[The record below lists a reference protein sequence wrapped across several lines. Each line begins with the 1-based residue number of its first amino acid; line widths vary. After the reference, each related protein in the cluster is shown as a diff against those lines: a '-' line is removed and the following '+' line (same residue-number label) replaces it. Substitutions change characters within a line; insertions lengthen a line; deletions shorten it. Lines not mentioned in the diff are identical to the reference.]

1 MYKHYHD
8 ENFVFRKPDGYPIH
22 QKYILTRM
30 QQLMKKT
37 TIKKHATP
45 HILRHTYIS
54 MLAEAGVDLI
64 TIMQRVG
71 HRDEKITLGIYNH
84 VTQKMQNNAD
94 QKLKKHFA
102 EVLNMSVLQDM

>member
-1 MYKHYHD
+1 
-8 ENFVFRKPDGYPIH
+8 
-22 QKYILTRM
+22 
-30 QQLMKKT
+30 MKKT

-45 HILRHTYIS
+45 HIFRHTYIS

-71 HRDEKITLGIYNH
+71 HRDEKITLGIYTH

-94 QKLKKHFA
+94 QKIKKHFA